1 MTMQNKA
8 MNFVV
13 FVVMIVAAFFLGK
26 HGHIVWSCILAS
38 VAGHSLGVSPEQVA
52 KTRAA
57 LEASSNN

>member
-1 MTMQNKA
+1 
-8 MNFVV
+8 V
-13 FVVMIVAAFFLGK
+13 FVAMIVAAFFLGK

-52 KTRAA
+52 ETRAA